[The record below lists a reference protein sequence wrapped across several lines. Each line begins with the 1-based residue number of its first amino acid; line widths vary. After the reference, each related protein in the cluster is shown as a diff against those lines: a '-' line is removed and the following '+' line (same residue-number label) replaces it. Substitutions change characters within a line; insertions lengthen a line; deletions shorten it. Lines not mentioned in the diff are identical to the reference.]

1 MSMNISSNTKKKII
15 DIAKFAFLI
24 VVLFLLFLLVENI
37 LFTTDLGAIDVSK
50 NAHFTITDSTKEKLK
65 NIDKEVDIYIVN
77 VNTETTVERL
87 LKSYNK
93 ENSNIRFKRIPN
105 ITDDPELA
113 IKFNMDNS
121 TTQLLAVVCGDNMK
135 FIDSSSLSFTNYN
148 METGVA
154 LSEDRSEETIT
165 NAILAV
171 YSDAKPKIRLFMD
184 HRGDTDLVTEYGSF
198 LADLYNNMYDIDSIS
213 IQSSDED
220 PDADV
225 ILMMGITE
233 DITTYEKVVLENF
246 LEHGGDLFICQSM
259 VDVEENY
266 PNFESLISKYGLSFD
281 KGIIYEESSA
291 NAYNYPIYIVED
303 ITKNITTKG
312 EDLNLK
318 ACLAAATPIAL
329 SEREGVTHEILAQT
343 SDLAFL
349 RKALVFDAEGK
360 EYKYHTDQD
369 SDYNNFIVGAIAT
382 KKIDEGVESNI
393 IMYSS
398 IEMLE
403 NLEFQLTN
411 GTDVKTYDFCN
422 LFHNREIGVNAV
434 NYLSGRMENISV
446 RKSYEYI
453 KYYLTDEED
462 QSIIK
467 VLYGIPVMI
476 IAVGAIVQFAR
487 KRSK

>member
-1 MSMNISSNTKKKII
+1 MSINISSNKKKKII

-24 VVLFLLFLLVENI
+24 VVLFGLFLLLENL
-37 LFTTDLGAIDVSK
+37 LFTTDLGSIDVSE
-50 NAHFTITDSTKEKLK
+50 NGRYSITDATKERLK

-77 VNTETTVERL
+77 VNTESMTERL
-87 LKSYNK
+87 LKSYNR

-105 ITDDPELA
+105 ITDEPELA
-113 IKFNMDNS
+113 IKFGMDNS

-135 FIDSSSLSFTNYN
+135 FIDSSSLSFVDYN
-148 METGVA
+148 METGKA

-171 YSDAKPKIRLFMD
+171 YSDVKPKVRLFMG

-198 LADLYNNMYDIDSIS
+198 LADLYNNMYDIDSIT
-213 IQSSDED
+213 IQNSDED

-246 LEHGGDLFICQSM
+246 VEHGGDLFICQSM
-259 VDVEENY
+259 VDVNQSF

-291 NAYNYPIYIVED
+291 NVYNYPIYIVED
-303 ITKNITTKG
+303 LTKNVTTKG

-318 ACLAAATPIAL
+318 ACLAAATPITL
-329 SEREGVTHEILAQT
+329 SEREGVTHEVLAQT

-349 RKALVFDAEGK
+349 RKTLVYDSEGK
-360 EYKYHTDQD
+360 EYKYHTNQD
-369 SDYNNFIVGAIAT
+369 SDYSNFIVGAIAT
-382 KKIDEGVESNI
+382 KKVDEGVEGNI

-411 GTDVKTYDFCN
+411 GTEVKKYDFCN
-422 LFHNREIGVNAV
+422 LFHNREIGLNAV
-434 NYLSGRMENISV
+434 NYLSGRMENITV
-446 RKSYEYI
+446 RKSYDYI
-453 KYYLTDEED
+453 KYYLTDKED
-462 QSIIK
+462 QTIVK
-467 VLYGIPVMI
+467 VLYGIPVAI
-476 IAVGAIVQFAR
+476 LAVGFIVQIIR